1 MWLYSTPPRTAEPRA
16 GDDEGNHEQRVAEAN
31 PAALLAING
40 AHGNLS
46 NAKAARD
53 DLVEQ
58 VVRVASRARPSA
70 PIEARS
76 G

>member
-1 MWLYSTPPRTAEPRA
+1 
-16 GDDEGNHEQRVAEAN
+16 VVEAN
-31 PAALLAING
+31 AAALLAING

-58 VVRVASRARPSA
+58 VVRVAIAFPERVPAHRSKRAAVEPYVAALRVLDAGP
-70 PIEARS
+70 
-76 G
+76 